1 MYNSLFC
8 TLHTIN
14 NDRTYRFLVLDV
26 CLFRSRSPV
35 TNKMLPIIAAIRST
49 PPTTTPTRTSTGKGN
64 DVTVSIVWMTV
75 EAVLVVFGTKVFTA
89 LETSSVSDAAAAID
103 KENVLTVDEGAC
115 SGGGGGG
122 GGDGDGIDKEGVS
135 TVEGGCS
142 GGGDDGDDG
151 DGGDGDGEVNSG
163 TVDSARDGVLFG
175 CCVVEW

>member
-1 MYNSLFC
+1 M
-8 TLHTIN
+8 
-14 NDRTYRFLVLDV
+14 
-26 CLFRSRSPV
+26 P
-35 TNKMLPIIAAIRST
+35 PITAAIRST
-49 PPTTTPTRTSTGKGN
+49 PPTTGTTPTRTSNGKGN

-89 LETSSVSDAAAAID
+89 LGTSSVSDAAAAID
-103 KENVLTVDEGAC
+103 KEGVLTVDKGAR

-122 GGDGDGIDKEGVS
+122 DGDGDGIDKEGVS
-135 TVEGGCS
+135 TVECGCS
-142 GGGDDGDDG
+142 G

>member
-1 MYNSLFC
+1 M
-8 TLHTIN
+8 
-14 NDRTYRFLVLDV
+14 LDV

-35 TNKMLPIIAAIRST
+35 TNKMPPIIAAIRST

-89 LETSSVSDAAAAID
+89 LGTSSVSDAAAAID
-103 KENVLTVDEGAC
+103 KEGVLTVTVDKGAR

-122 GGDGDGIDKEGVS
+122 DGDGDGIDKEGVS
-135 TVEGGCS
+135 TVECGCS
-142 GGGDDGDDG
+142 GGGGDGDGDGIDKEGVSTVECGCSG